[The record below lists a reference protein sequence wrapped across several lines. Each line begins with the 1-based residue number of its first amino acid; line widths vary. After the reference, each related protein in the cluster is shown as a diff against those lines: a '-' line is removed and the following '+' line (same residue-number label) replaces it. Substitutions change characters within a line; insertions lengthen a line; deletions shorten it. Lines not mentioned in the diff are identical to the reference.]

1 VALHPA
7 PALRGGTLIGHG
19 YVWGHASMPLLTV
32 WLPGYPRRIR
42 PAMEQTLANLAQ
54 LVEEEQP

>member
-1 VALHPA
+1 
-7 PALRGGTLIGHG
+7 
-19 YVWGHASMPLLTV
+19 MPLLTV